1 MDRAAAIQKVTELLG
16 GQNVL
21 TSDSD
26 TENFSKDMAN
36 FQRRP
41 LMVVKASNVEAISG
55 VMNFA
60 NDNKIPVSVWGAG
73 SSLTGAVV
81 TDGIMIDVSG
91 LKRILEI
98 DTVNWYAHVE
108 AGLVLDD
115 FNRELEKKGFFFPP
129 DPASSF
135 ICTVGGAIAEGSG
148 GLRCVKYGTMKDWV
162 LALRV
167 VLPDGRILKIG
178 EPLAKNRAG
187 YDLVHLFIGSEGT
200 LGVIAEAWLKIAP
213 ITPASVVRMYAIFDG
228 WGDAGKAILAI
239 RNTKMIPR
247 MLEFVDRA
255 GMEVSK
261 QVYDFG
267 PEMGEALLLIDIE
280 EFGGGEAAQ
289 MVSLLK
295 ESGAKRVEIAQD
307 EEEADK
313 LLLARATVYL
323 ATSELAPARIVED
336 VVVPIDRI
344 VEYLLKVQLL
354 ERKHGVKIIM
364 QGHAGDGNIHPQ
376 ILYDNNDPKS
386 TEAANKVLEELIQYA
401 IDVGGSITG
410 EHGVGL
416 QKMTHLRKQLEAHG
430 GQGALAFM
438 RQIKKIFDP
447 NNIMN
452 PGKYI
457 DQPQERWP

>member
-1 MDRAAAIQKVTELLG
+1 MDRSLFVQKLAQLVGERS
-16 GQNVL
+16 VL
-21 TSDSD
+21 ISDSD
-26 TENFSKDMAN
+26 IENFSRDMAN

-41 LMVVKASNVEAISG
+41 MIVARAETIEAIS
-55 VMNFA
+55 NILKFA
-60 NDNKIPVSVWGAG
+60 NENAIPVSVWGAG

-91 LKRILEI
+91 LKRVLEI
-98 DTVNWYAHVE
+98 DTVNWFAHVE

-115 FNRELEKKGFFFPP
+115 LNKELEQKGFFFPP

-167 VLPDGRILKIG
+167 VLPDGRIVKIG

-187 YDLVHLFIGSEGT
+187 YDLVHLFVGSEGT

-213 ITPASVVRMYAIFDG
+213 IPHAKVVRMYAMFDD
-228 WGDAGKAILAI
+228 WTDAGKAILTI
-239 RNTKMIPR
+239 RKSKMIPR
-247 MLEFVDRA
+247 MLEFIDRA
-255 GMEVSK
+255 GIEVSK

-267 PEMGEALLLIDIE
+267 QEVGEALLLVDVE
-280 EFGGGEAAQ
+280 EFRGDEADQ
-289 MVSLLK
+289 MVALLK
-295 ESGAKRVEIAQD
+295 ESGATKVKTAQT
-307 EEEADK
+307 EEEADN

-323 ATSELAPARIVED
+323 ATSELAPARMVED

-344 VEYLLKVQLL
+344 VEYLLKVKQL
-354 ERKHGVKIIM
+354 EKKHGVKIIM

-376 ILYDNNDPKS
+376 ILYDNNDPRS
-386 TEAANKVLEELIQYA
+386 TDAANKALEDLIQYA

-416 QKMTHLRKQLEAHG
+416 QKMSHLRKQLEAHG
-430 GQGALAFM
+430 GQGALELM
-438 RQIKKIFDP
+438 RQIKELFDP
-447 NNIMN
+447 NKIMN
-452 PGKYI
+452 PGKYV
-457 DQPQERWP
+457 DQP